1 MNDKQMMR
9 IEKWA
14 VNGIMGWM
22 QETGDKIIIIM
33 I

>member
-1 MNDKQMMR
+1 MMR

-22 QETGDKIIIIM
+22 QETGDKIIIQM
-33 I
+33 TF